1 MASVELQLFILY
13 VKVRIPELFLLFII
27 DLKGAYVMG
36 CNSDSIASTICEAL
50 LRGFNFKYVLFTAR
64 IAMLKVTPPS

>member
-1 MASVELQLFILY
+1 MASVERQLFILY
-13 VKVRIPELFLLFII
+13 MKVRIPELFLLFII

-50 LRGFNFKYVLFTAR
+50 LRGFNFKYVLSAR
-64 IAMLKVTPPS
+64 IVMLKVTPPS